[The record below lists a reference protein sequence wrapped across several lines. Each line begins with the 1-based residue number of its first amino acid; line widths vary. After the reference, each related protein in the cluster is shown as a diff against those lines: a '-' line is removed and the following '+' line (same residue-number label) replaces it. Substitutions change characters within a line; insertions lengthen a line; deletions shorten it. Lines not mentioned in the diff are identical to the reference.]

1 MSTPNLLVIRG
12 HVDVRTVWP
21 NGASDADT
29 LRLFVDP
36 STTWATFRK
45 NGVVRRVRGL
55 ERAVV
60 HGSVVRPVLSPT
72 KAITIRLQGIDA
84 PELHYRA
91 PAPPR
96 SDVHEEPRHAPT
108 YRQPFGEMSS
118 AALHDLLASFG
129 EFIEVE
135 ATTPVD
141 AIGDAFDTYG
151 RLVGDVF
158 VIADG
163 QRINVN
169 DWLLVRGWAFP
180 TFYTSMSGEEIRH
193 LTKLAQRA
201 RAAERGVWAR
211 YTSAALPPDPRR
223 VYRGKHAVMRDELGL
238 VCLPKLFRRRVGW
251 REANLTTGRLNSFH
265 AYLQQR
271 DDQVVLRRDFL
282 AAQRAGTLIETRPL
296 LDFMNGKE
304 LVVPPWDL
312 VFSERSAELRFR

>member
-1 MSTPNLLVIRG
+1 MSSPNLLLLQG

-21 NGASDADT
+21 DGSSDADT

-45 NGVVRRVRGL
+45 NGVTKPVRGL
-55 ERAVV
+55 DRAVV

-72 KAITIRLQGIDA
+72 NAISIRLQGIDA

-96 SDVHEEPRHAPT
+96 TDVHEEPRHAPT
-108 YRQPFGEMSS
+108 YRQRFGEMSS
-118 AALHDLLASFG
+118 AALHDFLASFG
-129 EFIEVE
+129 EFLEVE
-135 ATTPVD
+135 ATSRVD

-151 RLVGDVF
+151 RFVGDVF
-158 VIADG
+158 VIANG

-169 DWLLVRGWAFP
+169 DWLVARGWAFP
-180 TFYTSMSGEEIRH
+180 TFYTSMSGEEIIH

-211 YTSAALPPDPRR
+211 YTSAAIPPDPRR
-223 VYRGKHAVMRDELGL
+223 VYRGKRAALRDELGL
-238 VCLPKLFRRRVGW
+238 VCLPKLFRRRVAW
-251 REANLTTGRLNSFH
+251 REANLTTGAQNGFH
-265 AYLQQR
+265 AYLQHR

-296 LDFMNGKE
+296 LEFMNGNE

-312 VFSERSAELRFR
+312 VFSERPAELRFR